1 MDSPTAPEAGSPR
14 SRHLQGQS
22 LLESEGESVPGLQ
35 LSSQG
40 LSPAFLCL
48 QSSPPISL
56 LRTPGFGFRTHPSLR
71 RSHLEKP
78 AKNCF
83 LDEVPCT
90 VLGLGVSLGA
100 EHSSDPHREHL
111 ALPPSA
117 VGGRLSLPP
126 SPTEWEPPD
135 MQGVPPKNTENETR
149 LPPSPH
155 LHVQRG
161 RSPPGV
167 QVSGGS
173 LQVSPAQPPLLPP
186 LPSAR
191 LISHSPHGS
200 RPQSPPSLADRPVQ
214 EARKQ
219 FSKPLEKTVDLDLSG
234 FQHLS
239 KKNCYFPFKHHA
251 N

>member
-1 MDSPTAPEAGSPR
+1 MKSRAQFWDLGCLWGQSTVQTPTVSIWRFHLLWWEAGSASHQAPQ
-14 SRHLQGQS
+14 SGNLQTC
-22 LLESEGESVPGLQ
+22 E
-35 LSSQG
+35 
-40 LSPAFLCL
+40 
-48 QSSPPISL
+48 
-56 LRTPGFGFRTHPSLR
+56 R
-71 RSHLEKP
+71 
-78 AKNCF
+78 
-83 LDEVPCT
+83 
-90 VLGLGVSLGA
+90 
-100 EHSSDPHREHL
+100 
-111 ALPPSA
+111 
-117 VGGRLSLPP
+117 
-126 SPTEWEPPD
+126 
-135 MQGVPPKNTENETR
+135 VPPKNTENETR